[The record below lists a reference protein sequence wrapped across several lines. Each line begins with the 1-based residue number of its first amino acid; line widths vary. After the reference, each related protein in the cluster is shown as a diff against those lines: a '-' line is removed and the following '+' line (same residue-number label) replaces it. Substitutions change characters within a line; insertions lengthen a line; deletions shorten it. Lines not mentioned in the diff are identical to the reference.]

1 MVLTLALIHVPQV
14 QAPSLPI
21 RGLHA
26 IRKGLKRSDD
36 HADEQGPEADGG
48 GPVRRRLR
56 VKSPAP
62 SNVARDRI
70 LVQCSVVY
78 MIPMFP
84 MTSIEQKNP
93 GFSFVGH
100 SIRPCGIDV

>member
-62 SNVARDRI
+62 SRGKGQDFG
-70 LVQCSVVY
+70 
-78 MIPMFP
+78 PMF
-84 MTSIEQKNP
+84 SRVYDSNV
-93 GFSFVGH
+93 SND
-100 SIRPCGIDV
+100 ID

>member
-26 IRKGLKRSDD
+26 IRKGLKRRDD

-62 SNVARDRI
+62 SRGKGQDFG
-70 LVQCSVVY
+70 
-78 MIPMFP
+78 PMF
-84 MTSIEQKNP
+84 SRVYDSNV
-93 GFSFVGH
+93 SND
-100 SIRPCGIDV
+100 ID